1 MAKASERQAYALAH
15 PLGRADGP
23 VSDLAPLRHMRK
35 HATGLLL
42 MTILAVD
49 R

>member
-1 MAKASERQAYALAH
+1 MNSRQAYALAH
-15 PLGRADGP
+15 PITDPDDTRE
-23 VSDLAPLRHMRK
+23 LAKVNAELTTTRRH
-35 HATGLLL
+35 HTGHII

>member
-1 MAKASERQAYALAH
+1 MKARDRQAYALAH
-15 PLGRADGP
+15 PLGRADGHP
-23 VSDLAPLRHMRK
+23 SELDPLRHVRK
-35 HATGLLL
+35 HATGLLM

>member
-1 MAKASERQAYALAH
+1 MNERQAYAHAH
-15 PLGRADGP
+15 PLGRADLGAGAL
-23 VSDLAPLRHMRK
+23 DPLRATRK
-35 HATGLLL
+35 HATGLIL